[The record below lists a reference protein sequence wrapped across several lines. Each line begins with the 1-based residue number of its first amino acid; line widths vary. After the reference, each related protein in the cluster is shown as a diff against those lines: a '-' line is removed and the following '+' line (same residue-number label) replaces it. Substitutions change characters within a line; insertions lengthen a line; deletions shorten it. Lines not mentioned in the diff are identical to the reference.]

1 MRGLILTG
9 ALGSGK
15 TTAQNLLVS
24 DHNFWTPVTVTT
36 RDVSDL
42 EVLMLSVPFDKFTS
56 GVHDGEYV
64 LPYRFGL
71 HWYAWRSSD
80 FQRLIHDKSQRS
92 VVNVRPYTALL
103 LSAFRADLI
112 PVWLW
117 IESEEIQKRLT
128 KRADAR
134 DTEPELSRLRI
145 LQDKEDR
152 GYELLFSHRV
162 HSDDKMVDALLSLVG
177 ENRCC

>member
-24 DHNFWTPVTVTT
+24 NHNFWTPLTVTT
-36 RDVSDL
+36 RDVSGL
-42 EVLMLSVPFDKFTS
+42 ETFMLSVPFDKFTK
-56 GVHDGEYV
+56 GVNEVKYV
-64 LPYRFGL
+64 LPYRFGQ

-80 FQRLIHDKSQRS
+80 FEHLIFSKSKRS

-103 LSAFRADLI
+103 LSAFRTDLI

-117 IESEEIQKRLT
+117 VEPEELQRRLT

-134 DTEPELSRLRI
+134 DTEPELRSLRR
-145 LQDKEDR
+145 LQDEEDR
-152 GYELLFSHRV
+152 SYELLFSHRV
-162 HSDDKMVDALLSLVG
+162 RSDDKMVDSLLRLLG
-177 ENRCC
+177 KN